1 MSLDAA
7 ILVLL
12 ASAALWGSAWAYV
25 RKREKEWRE
34 RQEELA
40 HRIEAL
46 STHVQRALLERDMH
60 ADRAVRQLQSDV
72 KLMQTQFR
80 STGPKES
87 QEPVELAIELARL
100 GEAPEMVASKTGLPS
115 DIIDFITSMHQR
127 RARH

>member
-12 ASAALWGSAWAYV
+12 ASAALWASAWAYV

-34 RQEELA
+34 RQEDLA
-40 HRIEAL
+40 QRIEAL
-46 STHVQRALLERDMH
+46 GLHVQRALLERDMQS
-60 ADRAVRQLQSDV
+60 DRAVRQLQSDL
-72 KLMQTQFR
+72 KLMQTQVR
-80 STGPKES
+80 AAPKEAG
-87 QEPVELAIELARL
+87 QEPVELAIELARR

-127 RARH
+127 RVRH